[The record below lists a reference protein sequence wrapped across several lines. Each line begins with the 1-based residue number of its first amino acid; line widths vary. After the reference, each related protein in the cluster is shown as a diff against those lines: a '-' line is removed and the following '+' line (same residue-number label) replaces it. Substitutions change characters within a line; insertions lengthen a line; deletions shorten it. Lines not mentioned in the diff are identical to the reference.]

1 MGKEG
6 RSAHDQLH
14 WQQQLAQFV
23 TSAAEQV
30 CSSTSLQG
38 SFLPRLPGQ
47 YSRQQSLQHTF
58 RAQPAASGRV
68 LVCQIQPRA
77 LQARRLRSQPLP
89 DIADAQQPDEP
100 SGNERILVS
109 EVQHWSKNLRQC
121 VVLLEGPAG
130 LCAGRSLSQGT
141 LADSAIHLFRAE
153 MMTLL
158 CWPGGSQ
165 GCGGGAA

>member
-1 MGKEG
+1 MPAATPGGMSDMLRQLPAAAGPNCSLQLSGASRGGLGLHSPNAVKEPMGKKG

-14 WQQQLAQFV
+14 WQQQLAQVV

-47 YSRQQSLQHTF
+47 YSHQQSLQHTF
-58 RAQPAASGRV
+58 RTQPAGSGRV
-68 LVCQIQPRA
+68 LFCQIQPRA
-77 LQARRLRSQPLP
+77 LQARRLRSQALP

-109 EVQHWSKNLRQC
+109 EVQH
-121 VVLLEGPAG
+121 
-130 LCAGRSLSQGT
+130 
-141 LADSAIHLFRAE
+141 
-153 MMTLL
+153 
-158 CWPGGSQ
+158 
-165 GCGGGAA
+165 